1 MKKRIIY
8 EIRGQIER
16 NCFFRIG
23 SAMVR
28 VEFTGGA
35 MNSAGIVP
43 AQYVTDNPLYQH
55 AIENS
60 ADFRNGVI
68 KRGLVQEIPEEGDD
82 KATADSGSDETVA
95 MENVFPQVVNTQQAR
110 AVLMAAPYNFP
121 LAQLQ
126 NKASVRAKA
135 QESGISFPNWI

>member
-1 MKKRIIY
+1 MKKRITY

-28 VEFTGGA
+28 VEFSGGA
-35 MNSAGIVP
+35 VNSAGIVP
-43 AQYVTDNPLYQH
+43 AQYSTDNPLYQS

-68 KRGLVQEIPEEGDD
+68 KRGVEQIIEEDAQGDEP
-82 KATADSGSDETVA
+82 ATAVEEKADENCFPLVA
-95 MENVFPQVVNTQQAR
+95 NTQQAR
-110 AVLMAAPYNFP
+110 AVLMAEPYKCQ
-121 LAQLQ
+121 LSELQ
-126 NKASVRAKA
+126 NKHSVRSKA
-135 QESGISFPNWI
+135 DELGVKFPNWL